1 MTSTTTTHR
10 QPEGDN
16 RRASRGRV
24 SLMLGVAFL
33 VSTSACASVGPDLP
47 PDSAAYKDAAR
58 RAYYE
63 GMRELIDGDYL
74 KASQLF
80 QAVAASP
87 RHVKHASL
95 AKLRLGDAFFFQGRY
110 AEAAEVYRGFV
121 QQNNSDPN
129 LPYARFKVAECQYKR
144 IPGEWFASPPAHEFD
159 QTLTQQAE
167 AELKG
172 FITLFPTS
180 VFAADAQKML
190 TTVRSML
197 LRHELYAADFYAGH
211 EQWQAVAWRLGQ
223 AIDVYPELAMKEGL
237 VWRLAEAWRE
247 VGNKRETVRAL
258 GIYVDRFPNGERH
271 ELAQKRLEELKRA
284 LEAESAPKT
293 PAADPKVDGEPAPE
307 PDGEPAPEPDGT
319 GDDTPDDKPR
329 LKPPELP
336 PLDPGID
343 D

>member
-1 MTSTTTTHR
+1 
-10 QPEGDN
+10 
-16 RRASRGRV
+16 V
-24 SLMLGVAFL
+24 SALLGVVVIVL
-33 VSTSACASVGPDLP
+33 CGGCASVGPDLP

-58 RAYYE
+58 RAYYD
-63 GMRELIDGDYL
+63 GMRELIEGDYL

-95 AKLRLGDAFFFQGRY
+95 AKLRLGDAFFFQARY
-110 AEAAEVYRGFV
+110 AEAAEIYRGFV

-197 LRHELYAADFYAGH
+197 LRHELYAANFYASH

-223 AIDVYPELAMKEGL
+223 AIEVYPELAVKEDL
-237 VWRLAEAWRE
+237 VWRLVEAWRE
-247 VGNKRETVRAL
+247 VGNKGETARAL
-258 GIYVDRFPNGERH
+258 GLYVNRFPDGSRH

-284 LEAESAPKT
+284 LEAESAPK
-293 PAADPKVDGEPAPE
+293 PAPKELEDVPKLDGAPADGEVE
-307 PDGEPAPEPDGT
+307 PEPDGT
-319 GDDTPDDKPR
+319 DEDAPDDKPR
-329 LKPPELP
+329 LKPLELP